1 MKIAN
6 ISTIK
11 NELSKYLRYVQ
22 QGERVR
28 ILDRNQAIA
37 DIVPVTG
44 GPETSTKTHL
54 QKLEASGIIRRGTGK
69 IPSEILTSATK
80 SLHGE
85 GAGVLEALLKE
96 RKEGR

>member
-22 QGERVR
+22 QGERIR

-44 GPETSTKTHL
+44 GEDTPGKMHL
-54 QKLEASGIIRRGTGK
+54 QRLETSGIIRRGTGK
-69 IPSEILTSATK
+69 FSSEILTPPKKGS
-80 SLHGE
+80 HEE
-85 GAGVLEALLKE
+85 GAGVLEALLKD
-96 RKEGR
+96 RREGR